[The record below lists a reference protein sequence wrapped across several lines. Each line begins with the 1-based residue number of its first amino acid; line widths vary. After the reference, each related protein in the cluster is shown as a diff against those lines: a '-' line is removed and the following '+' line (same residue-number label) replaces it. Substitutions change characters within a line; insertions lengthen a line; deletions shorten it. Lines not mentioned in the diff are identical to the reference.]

1 MASEKRG
8 FDWYSFLLGILFI
21 FASLTS
27 FRDPASN
34 LVALVLVFAIFAII
48 KGVFE
53 LFLRKKVR
61 EFTGFSSTMPI
72 VVGIFDIIVGVF
84 LLFNISAG
92 VMALPMVFA
101 IWFLV
106 DSFVALFSS
115 SALKN
120 ISDGYY
126 WFSIIINI
134 LGVIVGFMLLFNPV
148 SSALT
153 LSFLVG
159 FYFMMFGIAEITYA
173 FR

>member
-1 MASEKRG
+1 MSTNEQG
-8 FDWYSFLLGILFI
+8 FDWYSLLLGILFI
-21 FASLTS
+21 FASLAS
-27 FRDPASN
+27 FQDPASN
-34 LVALVLVFAIFAII
+34 LVALVVVFGVFAII
-48 KGVFE
+48 KGIFE

-61 EFTGFSSTMPI
+61 EFTGFSATMPI
-72 VVGIFDIIVGVF
+72 IVGIFDIVVGVF
-84 LLFNISAG
+84 LLFNISSG
-92 VMALPMVFA
+92 VAALPFVFA

-115 SALKN
+115 SALKE
-120 ISDGYY
+120 ISTGYY

-134 LGVIVGFMLLFNPV
+134 LGIVVGFMLLFNPL

>member
-1 MASEKRG
+1 MSNAKNG
-8 FDWYSFLLGILFI
+8 FDWASFLLGILFI
-21 FASLTS
+21 FASLAS
-27 FRDPASN
+27 FQDPAGN
-34 LVALVLVFAIFAII
+34 LVAIVIVFGIFAII
-48 KGVFE
+48 KGIFE

-61 EFTGFSSTMPI
+61 EFTGLSATMPV
-72 VVGIFDIIVGVF
+72 VVGIFDIIIGIF
-84 LLFNISAG
+84 LLFNISSG
-92 VMALPMVFA
+92 VVALPFVFA

-106 DSFVALFSS
+106 DSFVGLFSS

-120 ISDGYY
+120 ISTGYY
-126 WFSIIINI
+126 WFSIIIDI

-159 FYFMMFGIAEITYA
+159 FYFMMFGITEIIYA